1 MRICSHVMGYLKGIM
16 IMPRTTKTTTKT
28 TAKADSA
35 VKKAVTAAEAAPV
48 EVKAAPAA
56 EVKASPAETPKP
68 EAKKPAEKKPA
79 EKKPVEKKAAE
90 KKPAEK
96 KPAAK
101 KPAAKK
107 PAAKKAA
114 PAKKAAAAKTAKTA
128 DAPKKRPGRKPK
140 PVTVED
146 IVAKIGKRINK
157 DAAKKIAENGKA
169 AVDIKLYGPFEA
181 HMYIEIKDGA
191 VNVAPYD
198 YIEKDI
204 EAAISVENALA
215 IADGKLSVKEAVENG
230 SLYVFGN
237 VQFALMFAKLFN

>member
-1 MRICSHVMGYLKGIM
+1 
-16 IMPRTTKTTTKT
+16 MPRTTKTTTKT

-79 EKKPVEKKAAE
+79 EKKPAE

-107 PAAKKAA
+107 PAVKKAA

-215 IADGKLSVKEAVENG
+215 IADGKLSVKDAVENG